1 MRSPYLRTHPQKLQ
15 RRASVLSRTRPASIG
30 CCGTNKPVGYGGL
43 NSFVVKA
50 NFLFETHKG
59 DASKVITKLNELT
72 KGAIEHTLIVPEGR
86 HLYSILVKVE
96 AYDAAEKADAGLT
109 AWTELTDAMSNEDED
124 ECLSLILSGYH
135 LDKIDV
141 LNMTREGSLQ
151 SAELQEYALSKRSST
166 VYAGIIEKTGLEA
179 NIKALQANLAK
190 TFHQADLVNFDV
202 DMESIA
208 QHK

>member
-1 MRSPYLRTHPQKLQ
+1 
-15 RRASVLSRTRPASIG
+15 
-30 CCGTNKPVGYGGL
+30 
-43 NSFVVKA
+43 
-50 NFLFETHKG
+50 
-59 DASKVITKLNELT
+59 
-72 KGAIEHTLIVPEGR
+72 
-86 HLYSILVKVE
+86 
-96 AYDAAEKADAGLT
+96 
-109 AWTELTDAMSNEDED
+109 MSNDDDD

-135 LDKIDV
+135 LDKIV

-151 SAELQEYALSKRSST
+151 SAELEEYALSKRSST

-179 NIKALQANLAK
+179 NIKALQANLVK